1 MHRQEMTQKIAALVT
16 VSNNMG
22 LNMTISAMLE
32 EMLGNIFRQG
42 VNTLGDSEDDNL

>member
-1 MHRQEMTQKIAALVT
+1 MNQKIAALVS

-32 EMLGNIFRQG
+32 ELLGK
-42 VNTLGDSEDDNL
+42 